1 VVKEGVKTMDADGS
15 AVGGSPMNERELIE
29 RLAMIESM
37 MQAGRKSTEY
47 WGWNFLLWG
56 IAYLIAVA
64 WSSLLPQ
71 AGGATLAW
79 PVTMILAVLL
89 TIGIAR
95 RRMRNKP
102 RTEKSRGIQAIW
114 TAVGCGI
121 FVFAFPVA
129 YTGHLQAQSFMAA
142 IEVMLGIAHVGSGSF
157 LRWPTQ
163 IVVGSL
169 WWIAAIASCF
179 LNGNGIAYVFLA
191 ATFVCNIG
199 FGIYL
204 MIRESR
210 DKARAR
216 AAEVQHA

>member
-1 VVKEGVKTMDADGS
+1 MEANKDST
-15 AVGGSPMNERELIE
+15 GGNAMNEREITE
-29 RLAMIESM
+29 RIALIESM

-56 IAYLIAVA
+56 IAYLVAVA
-64 WSSLLPQ
+64 WSSFLPQ
-71 AGGATLAW
+71 AGGLTLAW
-79 PVTMILAVLL
+79 PVTMIFAVLL

-129 YTGHLQAQSFMAA
+129 YTGHFQAQSFMAA
-142 IEVMLGIAHVGSGSF
+142 IEVMLGIAHVSSGSV

-163 IVVGSL
+163 IVVGAL

-179 LNGNGIAYVFLA
+179 VHGNGIAYVFLA
-191 ATFVCNIG
+191 ATLVCNIG

>member
-1 VVKEGVKTMDADGS
+1 MDADGNT
-15 AVGGSPMNERELIE
+15 AGGGAMNEQELTE
-29 RLAMIESM
+29 RIALIESM
-37 MQAGRKSTEY
+37 MRAGRKSTEY

-56 IAYLIAVA
+56 IAYLVAVA
-64 WSSLLPQ
+64 WSSFLPNA
-71 AGGATLAW
+71 AGRNLAW
-79 PVTMILAVLL
+79 PVTMIFAVLL

-95 RRMRNKP
+95 RRTRNKP

-114 TAVGCGI
+114 TAVGSGI

-129 YTGHLQAQSFMAA
+129 YSGHLQAQSFMAG
-142 IEVMLGIAHVGSGSF
+142 IETLLGVAYVASGLT

-163 IVVGSL
+163 VVMGGL
-169 WWIAAIASCF
+169 WWAAAIASCF
-179 LNGNGIAYVFLA
+179 VEGNGVAYVFLA
-191 ATFVCNIG
+191 ATFVCMIG

-216 AAEVQHA
+216 AGEVQHA

>member
-1 VVKEGVKTMDADGS
+1 MGS
-15 AVGGSPMNERELIE
+15 TSPLNEREIGE
-29 RLAMIESM
+29 RIALIESM

-56 IAYLIAVA
+56 IAYFVAVA

-71 AGGATLAW
+71 AGGPLLAW
-79 PVTMILAVLL
+79 PITMIFAVLL

-95 RRMRNKP
+95 SRTRNKP
-102 RTEKSRGIQAIW
+102 RTEMSRGMHAIW
-114 TAVGCGI
+114 TAMGCGI

-129 YTGHLQAQSFMAA
+129 FSGHYQAQSFLAA
-142 IEVMLGIAHVGSGSF
+142 IETMLGIAHVASGIF
-157 LRWPTQ
+157 LRWQIQ
-163 IVVGSL
+163 IVVGAL
-169 WWIAAIASCF
+169 WWVAAIASAFASTGNTVAIIF
-179 LNGNGIAYVFLA
+179 LG
-191 ATFVCNIG
+191 ATFVCNIA

-216 AAEVQHA
+216 GGVRVQHG